1 NSDFSSSTIISVKLI
16 GIENYRGWAASMTLA
31 INTRNKIGFIDGYV
45 SWSIFFDNVDEVWAK
60 LKEIYDKLDGSII
73 FNLLQKI
80 HCFKQ
85 GELTVSEYYHKL
97 NSLWREFDIMTK
109 LPKCPCAARD
119 DVLKHNQLMKLMQ
132 FLMGF
137 YEVFQPIKSSLLS
150 RETLPDVN
158 EAFVIISREESHRG
172 TASSFSGLV
181 SKPQIFGFVSKTNNW
196 SNNGNKRF
204 DNKKTGNT
212 GNNSSSNGN
221 NRGPNPNLLCK
232 NCRKV
237 GHTVDRCFDLIR
249 YPSGYNKNLGSKS
262 NGFKTFNANS
272 ASTPSENGATLSFT
286 NEKIMKLMNLIND
299 VPFENM
305 QANMAGY

>member
-1 NSDFSSSTIISVKLI
+1 MVGPNNSEDLISSLDLGNPLHLQNSDFSSSTIISVKLT

-31 INTRNKIGFIDGYV
+31 INTRNKIGFIDGTYV
-45 SWSIFFDNVDEVWAK
+45 KSAYANSSPLSNQWEMCNSIVLSW
-60 LKEIYDKLDGSII
+60 
-73 FNLLQKI
+73 LLNFVSKDM
-80 HCFKQ
+80 FL

-109 LPKCPCAARD
+109 LPKCPCDARV
-119 DVLKHNQLMKLMQ
+119 DVVKTYSVNETYA

-150 RETLPDVN
+150 METLPDVN
-158 EAFVIISREESHRG
+158 EAFVIISKEESHRG

-221 NRGPNPNLLCK
+221 NRGFFKISFVNVMEGCGMVCGCN
-232 NCRKV
+232 V
-237 GHTVDRCFDLIR
+237 GCF
-249 YPSGYNKNLGSKS
+249 G
-262 NGFKTFNANS
+262 
-272 ASTPSENGATLSFT
+272 
-286 NEKIMKLMNLIND
+286 
-299 VPFENM
+299 
-305 QANMAGY
+305 